1 MILLKK
7 KSFCKVFQS
16 SSFPNS
22 VDSENKTQT
31 SMNISSSLKKLRAE
45 HSRNIFFEQRNINSL
60 RNKSELIE
68 GIIKDTLDVLLA
80 SQCKLDS

>member
-1 MILLKK
+1 
-7 KSFCKVFQS
+7 
-16 SSFPNS
+16 
-22 VDSENKTQT
+22 
-31 SMNISSSLKKLRAE
+31 MNISSSLKKLRAK

-80 SQCKLDS
+80 SECKLDS